1 MPRYRSACLI
11 IIDALRADR
20 LLPWG
25 GKIPFFDG
33 RAYTGCI
40 SASGWTLLSI
50 ASILTG
56 KYPREHGLT
65 DHFSRIRVSTL
76 PEVIRSNGF
85 YTAGIFNNNNID
97 AKFGFAAGFDT
108 FDNSLEHE
116 DPFAMLGQTVKAA
129 GGRRSFFVFH
139 TNLVHD
145 YPQDKPYYRD
155 ARGTEPIPPGG
166 NKPWMSWPAE
176 YHDVLRK
183 RYDRGI
189 RYCLKRIRNEVL
201 PLFDLEETLVAIT
214 SDHGEG
220 LFSPRVYHAGRLH
233 NDLLNVPLVVLNE
246 SGVDTER
253 FSQTGLISLL
263 AGNLDID
270 LAKPQGPV
278 RAEDLAYIYRHD
290 LPPGKNRIDYK
301 SSPGLSLEA
310 WYDGRYKTIAA
321 QSPVDGYS
329 HVERYDIEADWQE
342 TNNVAVDRAR
352 APLRARSS
360 AVSSERMREHGQRCL
375 ENGRNLMEM
384 GRWKE
389 ADQQF
394 SLFEDI
400 FLAYAPGEGSHPFRY
415 WRGLCKEGLGDFLG
429 AISCFDA
436 VLSSACGDRLKLSAR
451 YRRGVCHLALGQYTA
466 AEEDF
471 AEAVRLAST
480 ASESGDEVEQL
491 RADSAQQLQTLAGR
505 SRRSR
510 RRGKSADNAS
520 SRGASEPTRT
530 VEPTKPADAVTR
542 LGLPAWA
549 CELASIT
556 DGDEHLPSS
565 LDGVNLVLNRAR
577 LAAFLAQ
584 FAEDKDIRDF
594 LALDMMAAAAGVP
607 LTSTGLDEG
616 RPGLALRPFR
626 IWEYVWL
633 YKVLGLSSGGM
644 DVLDLGGS
652 ASHLSLLAAIAGCR
666 VTTIDINPE
675 FVRAAAECARALKL
689 ESLAAHTGDMRDLSR
704 FTDANFDVVVCCSVL
719 EHLTARDQERA
730 MEETARV
737 LKPGGLAGLT
747 FDYGPPAPGAN
758 IHLPPPHE
766 PPQTAAEVLRR
777 YEQGGLLATGNPFCE
792 DSIPGGLFRQEGVA
806 YTVASLF
813 LAKPPVRGV
822 ALPVCQRTGSVLG
835 GLTVEELPYKLRQ
848 GVGAAA
854 DMDKRLAAQKRTLE
868 EEAERVRILEELA
881 VERLAAMQEKEQTI
895 SELSTALADTRRQLD
910 ESAAGARLLERAA
923 EERLAAMLEKERV
936 IAELSEALAEARRQL
951 EAASLEHAA
960 TLTSGPDTAAQAGAQ
975 SDSNR

>member
-1 MPRYRSACLI
+1 MSTPRYRSACLI
-11 IIDALRADR
+11 IIDTLRADR

-65 DHFSRIRVSTL
+65 DHFSRIGVNTL

-116 DPFAMLGQTVKAA
+116 GPFAILGQTLKAA

-145 YPQDKPYYRD
+145 YTQDKPYYRD

-189 RYCLKRIRNEVL
+189 RYCLKRIRKEVL

-220 LFSPRVYHAGRLH
+220 LFSPRVYHEGRLH

-246 SGVDTER
+246 SGVDAER

-263 AGNLDID
+263 AGNLGID
-270 LAKPQGPV
+270 LPKPQGPV

-329 HVERYDIEADWQE
+329 HVERYDVEADWQE
-342 TNNVAVDRAR
+342 TNNLAVDRDR
-352 APLRARSS
+352 APLRAGPA
-360 AVSSERMREHGQRCL
+360 AVSSERMREHGERCL
-375 ENGRNLMEM
+375 ENGRNLMEAS
-384 GRWKE
+384 RWEE

-394 SLFEDI
+394 SLFEDL
-400 FLAYAPGEGSHPFRY
+400 FLGYAPVDEAPLFRY

-429 AISCFDA
+429 ALSYFDA
-436 VLSSACGDRLKLSAR
+436 VLSSAGGDRLKLRAG
-451 YRRGVCHLALGQYTA
+451 YRRGVCRLALGQYEA

-471 AEAVRLAST
+471 AKTIREADAT
-480 ASESGDEVEQL
+480 SGPDDEVEQL
-491 RADSAQQLQTLAGR
+491 RNDSVQQLRTLEGR
-505 SRRSR
+505 SRHKA
-510 RRGKSADNAS
+510 KSARHVFFRRAPKPIRPVETS
-520 SRGASEPTRT
+520 S
-530 VEPTKPADAVTR
+530 PADAMTR

-549 CELASIT
+549 GELASIT
-556 DGDEHLPSS
+556 GGDERLPAS

-577 LAAFLAQ
+577 LAAFLAG
-584 FAEDKDIRDF
+584 FAEDKDVRDF
-594 LALDMMAAAAGVP
+594 LASDVVAVTAGLP
-607 LTSTGLDEG
+607 LTSTGLSE
-616 RPGLALRPFR
+616 RVPGLALRPFR

-633 YKVLGLSSGGM
+633 YKVLGLSSGGI

-652 ASHLSLLAAIAGCR
+652 ASHLSILAAIAGCR
-666 VTTIDINPE
+666 VTTIDVNPE

-689 ESLAAHTGDMRDLSR
+689 ESLAAQTGDMRDLSR
-704 FTDANFDVVVCCSVL
+704 FPDAGFDVVVCCSVL

-730 MEETARV
+730 MAETARV
-737 LKPGGLAGLT
+737 LKPGGIAGVT

-777 YEQGGLLATGNPFCE
+777 YQQGGLLATGNLFCE
-792 DSIPGGLFRQEGVA
+792 DSIPGVLFHDERVA
-806 YTVASLF
+806 YTIASLF

-854 DMDKRLAAQKRTLE
+854 DMEKRLAAQKRTLE
-868 EEAERVRILEELA
+868 EEADRVRIFEGIAE
-881 VERLAAMQEKEQTI
+881 ERLTAMQQKELTI
-895 SELSTALADTRRQLD
+895 TELSAALAEARRQLD

-936 IAELSEALAEARRQL
+936 IAELSDALAEARRQL
-951 EAASLEHAA
+951 EAISVEHAA
-960 TLTSGPDTAAQAGAQ
+960 VLTSGPDTATQPGAQ